1 MCGVQGAAQVTIR
14 PLEPRDAPACDAIV
28 ASLPYH
34 FGDDHGIELCAA
46 AVREQTGLVATVAD
60 APVADA
66 PVAFVTWRHWYGTA
80 AEITW
85 MAVRAGERRTGI
97 GRMLVE
103 AFFAGLG
110 HDVRYAVVTTL
121 SEATP
126 EPDVD
131 DGYAGT
137 RAFWRRCG
145 FEPVL
150 DPAGWWNDENQ
161 AVVMVQQL
169 GR

>member
-1 MCGVQGAAQVTIR
+1 VCGVQGAAQVTIR
-14 PLEPRDAPACDAIV
+14 PLEARDAPACDAIV

-46 AVREQTGLVATVAD
+46 AVREQAGLVATL
-60 APVADA
+60 ADA

-85 MAVRAGERRTGI
+85 MAVRAGERRSGI

-103 AFFAGLG
+103 AFLAGLG

-126 EPDVD
+126 EPNVE

-161 AVVMVQQL
+161 AVVMVQHL